1 MISTS
6 RLDLVPLGQDALSLI
21 RRGEASGVERLL
33 GCSVPPGWMESIP
46 AAERLAQ
53 LEADPAEEPW
63 LVRAMVLRGT
73 GRIVGQAGFHDPP
86 DEDGTVEIGYEVV
99 PRHRRRGYA
108 SEAVRALMGWALETG
123 RATRC
128 RACVGPANA
137 ASRALLDT
145 LGFERVGHRID
156 AVDGL
161 ELVLVR
167 PLEDEPAPPG

>member
-1 MISTS
+1 VISTP
-6 RLDLVPLGQDALSLI
+6 RLDLVPLGPEALRLIQD
-21 RRGEASGVERLL
+21 GEAFEVERLL
-33 GCSVPPGWMESIP
+33 GASVPPGWMDSIP
-46 AAERLAQ
+46 AALRLAQ
-53 LEADPAEEPW
+53 LEADPGEQPW

-86 DEDGTVEIGYEVV
+86 AEDGTVEIGYAVV

-108 SEAVRALMGWALETG
+108 LEAVQALLAWARATG

-128 RACVGPANA
+128 RACVTPENE
-137 ASRALLDT
+137 ASRALLET
-145 LGFERVGHRID
+145 LGFEREGHRID

-167 PLEDEPAPPG
+167 PLEDQQG